1 MASLESS
8 VFAAQFSSM
17 FEKFV
22 KQQTDFQKRLEKTL
36 TDISKSV
43 DANKK
48 SETVKNNFL
57 SKQDEKYRAGR
68 PDADKVQKKEP
79 RKVVQDILP
88 VTIQDIS
95 DKAAKK
101 LDDGDQV
108 STVTNNNVV
117 GGGGFNWMKLLGPLL
132 GLGIGGLGFALNEL
146 GTDTTLLSRIF
157 QGSNLGGKFL
167 EKLKSGK
174 YIDKITKA
182 FKGSKVLS
190 KLFKVL
196 GPAKTVLRRLPMIG
210 LLFTFGEAV
219 SKFKTGEP
227 GQILSGLLDIGAGI
241 AYMFPGV
248 GTAVGIGIDLL
259 NYWYENKLEELGPD
273 NQPQSWGELWEKIKG
288 FIYESSFVQY
298 FVKIGEGA
306 KKLFDD
312 PNMIN
317 LIELLEHI
325 IGNNPVL
332 VFLKSIDEGIG
343 SMLGLQDEE
352 GNAQSLTGWIGNWVN
367 EKIIEPIKS
376 FFEFIGGMLLDA
388 FNFIKDFAKKK
399 IEEAKQA
406 AEELYNKTVHKPVED
421 LTGVSAMEAQ
431 AEGDAAVG
439 DKGADLYEKLRARAV
454 AAGATNAELKE
465 LVRGVGVD
473 EEGLRERANRIR
485 EWLRANENKD
495 ESDLPVVRDEM
506 GNELEPVTDFERN
519 TTIPFEANDFSVSD
533 GVFNA
538 IVRGNKY
545 QKFNNDDTIIGFKDG
560 EALAEGIKQ
569 LIEVGQQQL
578 EILSMYLDKA
588 GAAAVV
594 APSTTNNYT
603 YNVESSVSA
612 FRKAVN

>member
-8 VFAAQFSSM
+8 VFAAQFSGM
-17 FEKFV
+17 FDKFV
-22 KQQTDFQKRLEKTL
+22 KQQMDFQKRLEKTL

-88 VTIQDIS
+88 VSIQDIS

-108 STVTNNNVV
+108 STVTNNNVG

-259 NYWYENKLEELGPD
+259 NYWYQNKLEELGPE
-273 NQPQSWGELWEKIKG
+273 NQPQSWGELWKKIKG
-288 FIYESSFVQY
+288 FIWESSFVQF
-298 FVKIGEGA
+298 FVKTGEKV
-306 KKLFDD
+306 KKLWDE
-312 PNMIN
+312 PNMLN
-317 LIELLEHI
+317 LLDLLEYI
-325 IGNNPVL
+325 IGNNPVIT
-332 VFLKSIDEGIG
+332 FLRSIDEGIG

-352 GNAQSLTGWIGNWVN
+352 GNAQSLTGWVGDWVN
-367 EKIIEPIKS
+367 ENIIEPIS
-376 FFEFIGGMLLDA
+376 EFFKWIGGLLLGA
-388 FNFIKDFAKKK
+388 FNKLKDYATKKIEEVKKK
-399 IEEAKQA
+399 IEELNPVKNISETYEALTDDTNEKVGEYQS
-406 AEELYNKTVHKPVED
+406 NKVEKSV
-421 LTGVSAMEAQ
+421 LEQ
-431 AEGDAAVG
+431 
-439 DKGADLYEKLRARAV
+439 
-454 AAGATNAELKE
+454 
-465 LVRGVGVD
+465 
-473 EEGLRERANRIR
+473 LRERGISEEELKRDTGFLGMGGEDETDYN
-485 EWLRANENKD
+485 LRLINLERSTRPK
-495 ESDLPVVRDEM
+495 LQDEM
-506 GNELEPVTDFERN
+506 GNELVPVTDFERN
-519 TTIPFEANDFSVSD
+519 TSVAPPANDFYVD
-533 GVFNA
+533 NGEFNA
-538 IVRGNKY
+538 IVRGNKV
-545 QKFNNDDTIIGFKDG
+545 QQFSNDDSIIGFKDG

>member
-8 VFAAQFSSM
+8 VFAAQFSGM
-17 FEKFV
+17 FDKFV
-22 KQQTDFQKRLEKTL
+22 KQQMDFQKRLEKTL

-88 VTIQDIS
+88 VSIQDIS

-108 STVTNNNVV
+108 STVTNNNVG

-259 NYWYENKLEELGPD
+259 NYWYQNKLEELGPE

-288 FIYESSFVQY
+288 FIMESSFVQF
-298 FVKIGEGA
+298 FVKTGEKV
-306 KKLFDD
+306 KKLYDE
-312 PNMIN
+312 PNMLN
-317 LIELLEHI
+317 LLDLLEYI
-325 IGNNPVL
+325 IGSNPVIS
-332 VFLKSIDEGIG
+332 FLKSIDEGIG

-352 GNAQSLTGWIGNWVN
+352 GNAQSLTGWMGNWVN
-367 EKIIEPIKS
+367 EKIIEPIS
-376 FFEFIGGMLLDA
+376 EFFKWVGGLIFGA
-388 FNFIKDFAKKK
+388 FNKIKDFATQKV
-399 IEEAKQA
+399 EEAYEA
-406 AEELYNKTVHKPVED
+406 VVTKPVED

-439 DKGADLYEKLRARAV
+439 EMGLSLYRKLRNRALE
-454 AAGATNAELKE
+454 AGATNAELKE
-465 LVRGVGVD
+465 LVQGIGTD
-473 EEGLRERANRIR
+473 EEGMRERANKIR
-485 EWLRANENKD
+485 EWLNANEKKD
-495 ESDLPVVRDEM
+495 ESSELPTVRDEM
-506 GNELEPVTDFERN
+506 GNELVPVTDFERN
-519 TTIPFEANDFSVSD
+519 TSVATPVNDFSVA
-533 GVFNA
+533 GGEINA

-545 QKFNNDDTIIGFKDG
+545 QQFSNDDTIIGFKDG

>member
-22 KQQTDFQKRLEKTL
+22 KQQMDFQKRLEKTL
-36 TDISKSV
+36 TDISKNT

-48 SETVKNNFL
+48 SETVKRDFL
-57 SKQDEKYRAGR
+57 SKEDQKYREGR

-88 VTIQDIS
+88 VSIQDIS

-101 LDDGDQV
+101 LDDDD
-108 STVTNNNVV
+108 TVTNVTTNNM
-117 GGGGFNWMKLLGPLL
+117 GGGGFDWMKILGPLL
-132 GLGIGGLGFALNEL
+132 GLGIGGLGFALSEI
-146 GTDTTLLSRIF
+146 GMDPTLLSRIF
-157 QGSNLGGKFL
+157 QGTNLSGKIL
-167 EKLKSGK
+167 EKLKMGK
-174 YIDKITKA
+174 YLDKIKA
-182 FKGSKVLS
+182 AFGKSKILT

-196 GPAKTVLRRLPMIG
+196 GPAKAVLRRLPLIG

-306 KKLFDD
+306 KKLYDD

-343 SMLGLQDEE
+343 SMLGLEDEE

-376 FFEFIGGMLLDA
+376 FFSFIGDMLLKA
-388 FNFIKDFAKKK
+388 FNFIKEFAAKK
-399 IEEAKQA
+399 IEEAKEA
-406 AEELYNKTVHKPVED
+406 AKELYNKTVQTPVED

-431 AEGDAAVG
+431 AEGEAQTG
-439 DKGADLYEKLRARAV
+439 DMGADLYEKLRKRAI

-485 EWLRANENKD
+485 EWLRANEKKD
-495 ESDLPVVRDEM
+495 GSDLPEVKDEM
-506 GNELEPVTDFERN
+506 GNTLEPVTDLPRN
-519 TTIPFEANDFSVSD
+519 TTIPKEVNDFSVS
-533 GVFNA
+533 GGELNA
-538 IVRGNKY
+538 IVRGNTY
-545 QKFNNDDTIIGFKDG
+545 QKFNKDDTIIGFKDG
-560 EALAEGIKQ
+560 EALAEGIKE
-569 LIEVGQQQL
+569 LISVGQQQL
-578 EILSMYLDKA
+578 EILAMYLEKS
-588 GAAAVV
+588 GTGGNVV